1 MISTWPSLEVNNWV
15 SNASATLIWQGENQ
29 LPISIAFPLRE
40 RHATYI
46 NSPRS
51 AWFDYL
57 AHECKHMPLSSL
69 SISILGRL
77 SYFLGIDKTVFIGN
91 YPISTSI
98 WSTEQEKDI
107 PNIASKMVNI
117 YPTYFAGIRNIL
129 PHRHKTLIEQLET
142 LGFKGIPSRVIYEF
156 DFRNGQIPTPSHLK
170 RDLGLLKK
178 SAVQIEICTELD
190 IESLTKIHQLYKK
203 IYLEKHSLLNPQ
215 YTIHFFDD
223 VINQKLMSCLL
234 IKDIKGQI
242 LSFALLCRSGE
253 TLTVP
258 ALGYDPANSSDGCYR
273 VLFASIYNYAKHNRV
288 LLNYSSGAGDFKRK
302 RGGIPHLEYTYL
314 KSPQTKSIFRQG
326 ILDLVANQLKKI
338 NAQTLINLGA

>member
-1 MISTWPSLEVNNWV
+1 MISAWPSVEVNNWV
-15 SNASATLIWQGENQ
+15 SNASATLIWRGETQ
-29 LPISIAFPLRE
+29 LPISIASPLRQKN
-40 RHATYI
+40 ASYI

-57 AHECKHMPLSSL
+57 AHECRHMPLSAL
-69 SISILGRL
+69 SISFLGRL

-98 WSTEQEKDI
+98 WSTEQEKEI
-107 PNIASKMVNI
+107 PNIASKMMNT

-129 PHRHKTLIEQLET
+129 PHRHKTLIEHLDT

-156 DFRNGQIPTPSHLK
+156 DFRNGKISTPSHLK

-178 SAVQIEICTELD
+178 SAVQIDICTELD
-190 IESLTKIHQLYKK
+190 IESLTKIHHLYKK

-215 YTIHFFDD
+215 YTINFFDD
-223 VINQKLMSCLL
+223 VINQKLMPCLL
-234 IKDIKGQI
+234 IKDAQDQI
-242 LSFALLCRSGE
+242 LSFGLLCQSGE

-258 ALGYDPANSSDGCYR
+258 ALGYDPDNSIEGSYR
-273 VLFASIYNYAKHNRV
+273 VLFASIYNYAKHNQV

-302 RGGIPHLEYTYL
+302 RGGIPNLEYTYL